1 MKRIISILFLIALCI
16 VLDVSSVLAVTMDN
30 GGGIK
35 KVPYGDSKL
44 AQSLS
49 GAEYVDC
56 YIPYKKTPKDIGG
69 YSIGAREA
77 GNRVTSS
84 AGTPMSESVKN
95 APVATTVMEEVSYAY
110 ASNHR
115 WNNYRYANPT
125 GLDVNRESSTQL
137 DIIKDKNGNEYYM
150 TAVQPFFFNHNKA
163 GKNGFPAN
171 CSGGYGEIIDVI
183 LTNGMCIHFVCFDIN
198 ASGHTNGYKVG
209 NDGDFDY
216 VYTNCKLNYKQ
227 YNNLF
232 STQNGNTLELWG
244 DTSRVGVI
252 SQAFKK
258 KYNLGSGSGQNRIA
272 YYRMYNKYIKES
284 PKRNKGVGKGVD
296 FSYGNVTIVNSPD
309 ESGADS
315 TDNASNSDSE
325 SVIVKEQDLIG
336 MPEVSKLMDG
346 QEKITL
352 SSRSD
357 LDIGEQYSLGLVGND
372 IYTSTHVSMLNTARV
387 LVTFVGLILVFYSV
401 LLILGYIFDK
411 TNRFFDFNLTAVLT
425 LGAVTYTDDEDAKH
439 LHGYAS
445 FGKLIFIAIVILCV
459 GMLLISGGVFSF
471 MSEVLYKIIS
481 IF

>member
-56 YIPYKKTPKDIGG
+56 YIPYKKTCGDIGG
-69 YSIGAREA
+69 YATSATA
-77 GNRVTSS
+77 TGNMVTSGGGS
-84 AGTPMSESVKN
+84 AMPESVRN
-95 APVATTVMEEVSYAY
+95 SPVATTVMEEASYTY
-110 ASNHR
+110 AANHG
-115 WNNYRYANPT
+115 WATNKYANPT
-125 GLDVNRESSTQL
+125 GLEVTMESNTKL
-137 DIIKDKNGNEYYM
+137 NVITDKNGNKYYM
-150 TAVQPFFFNHNKA
+150 TAVQPFFFNHTKA
-163 GKNGFPAN
+163 GKGGFPAN
-171 CSGGYGEIIDVI
+171 CSGGFGEIIDVI

-198 ASGHTNGYKVG
+198 ASQHTNGYTVG
-209 NDGDFDY
+209 SDGAFDY
-216 VYTNCKLNYKQ
+216 KYSNSKLKYPQ

-258 KYNLGSGSGQNRIA
+258 KYNLGSDSGQNRIA

-315 TDNASNSDSE
+315 TDSASNSGSD

-372 IYTSTHVSMLNTARV
+372 IYTSTHASMLNTARV
-387 LVTFVGLILVFYSV
+387 LVTFVGLVLVFYSV
-401 LLILGYIFDK
+401 LLITGYMFDK

-439 LHGYAS
+439 IHGYAS
-445 FGKLIFIAIVILCV
+445 FGKLLFIAIVILCV